1 MILSYDVGSLPLRV
15 EESVIWEGARRSGS
29 LLSLISSSDATDVFE
44 GEVVEGF
51 VDKVKAGI
59 DVPNFPQ
66 FRDMNEMYFE
76 LIRGI
81 EKGPDG
87 YMAIESPSA
96 KPNAA
101 VPEIEAIKKNASKIR
116 ELTGLDRVHLKVC
129 VTGPYTLASFFPAK
143 NASLFED
150 LGTALAD
157 IVSNSLFD
165 SRNGEVS
172 LVCID
177 EPVLGFLNDPLLD
190 YGSDGREALIKA
202 WDRICR
208 VAISKGAETSMHL
221 HDTSD
226 DIFWAV
232 DGLQLA
238 ESHVGDP
245 LYTLDST
252 KRRLEETGKR
262 LKASIAITLF
272 DNLIEARLKAEGV
285 TGEIQQKV
293 GDVWTEIHHEKIDP
307 TIFIEEASLMVKRLG
322 VIIDEFGPENV
333 PYAGPECGMGGWPS
347 YEYAME
353 GLRRISE
360 AVAWHSKKQG

>member
-1 MILSYDVGSLPLRV
+1 MVLSYDVGSLPLRV
-15 EESVIWEGARRSGS
+15 EESVIWEGARKSGS
-29 LLSLISSSDATDVFE
+29 LLSLTSGSDAVEVFE
-44 GEVVEGF
+44 REVVGGF
-51 VDKVKAGI
+51 VDKVNAGI

-87 YMAIESPSA
+87 YMALENPSA
-96 KPNAA
+96 KPNTP
-101 VPEIEAIKKNASKIR
+101 VPEVEAIRKNASKIR
-116 ELTGLDRVHLKVC
+116 DLTGLDRVRLKVC

-143 NASLFED
+143 NASLFMD
-150 LGTALAD
+150 LGAALAD
-157 IVSNSLFD
+157 IVSQSLFD

-202 WDRICR
+202 WDGICR
-208 VAISKGAETSMHL
+208 AAVSKGAETSMHL

-262 LKASIAITLF
+262 LKASIAVTLF
-272 DNLIEARLKAEGV
+272 DDLIEARLKAEGV
-285 TGEIQQKV
+285 TGEILQKV
-293 GDVWTEIHHEKIDP
+293 GDVWTDIRHEKVDP
-307 TIFIEEASLMVKRLG
+307 TIFIEEAGLMAKRLG
-322 VIIDEFGPENV
+322 AIVEEFGPENV
-333 PYAGPECGMGGWPS
+333 PYAGSECGMGGWPA

-353 GLRRISE
+353 GLRRVSE
-360 AVAWHSKKQG
+360 AVAKHSKKKG

>member
-1 MILSYDVGSLPLRV
+1 MVVSYDVGSLPLRV
-15 EESVIWEGARRSGS
+15 EESVIWEGARKSGS
-29 LLSLISSSDATDVFE
+29 FLSLVSSSDAADVFE
-44 GEVVEGF
+44 REIVEGF
-51 VDKVKAGI
+51 VDKVRTGI

-87 YMAIESPSA
+87 YLALEKPSA
-96 KPNAA
+96 KPNTP
-101 VPEIEAIKKNASKIR
+101 VPEIEAIRKNASKIR
-116 ELTGLDRVHLKVC
+116 DLTGLDRVRLKVC
-129 VTGPYTLASFFPAK
+129 VTGPYTLAS
-143 NASLFED
+143 S
-150 LGTALAD
+150 D
-157 IVSNSLFD
+157 IVSESLFD

-190 YGSDGREALIKA
+190 YGSEGREALIKS
-202 WDRICR
+202 WDNICQA
-208 VAISKGAETSMHL
+208 AISKGAETSMHL

-232 DGLQLA
+232 DNLQLA

-252 KRRLEETGKR
+252 KKRLEETGKR
-262 LKASIAITLF
+262 LKASITKTLF
-272 DNLIEARLKAEGV
+272 DTLIENHLKSQGVSEG
-285 TGEIQQKV
+285 IQQKV
-293 GDVWTEIHHEKIDP
+293 GDTWTEIRREKVDP
-307 TIFIEEASLMVKRLG
+307 TIFIEEAGLMAKRLG
-322 VIIDEFGPENV
+322 VIIEEFGPENV
-333 PYAGPECGMGGWPS
+333 PYAGPECGMGGWPG

-360 AVAWHSKKQG
+360 AVASYSKSG

>member
-1 MILSYDVGSLPLRV
+1 MVVSYDVGSLPLRV
-15 EESVIWEGARRSGS
+15 EESVIWEGARKSGS
-29 LLSLISSSDATDVFE
+29 LLSLASGSDAANVFE
-44 GEVVEGF
+44 REIVEGF

-81 EKGPDG
+81 EKGSDG
-87 YMAIESPSA
+87 YTALERPSA
-96 KPNAA
+96 KPNNP
-101 VPEIEAIKKNASKIR
+101 VPEIEAIRKNASKIR
-116 ELTGLDRVHLKVC
+116 DLTGLDRVRLKVC

-150 LGTALAD
+150 LGEALAD
-157 IVSNSLFD
+157 IVSQSLFD

-172 LVCID
+172 LICID

-190 YGSDGREALIKA
+190 YGSDGRESLIKA
-202 WDRICR
+202 WDGICR
-208 VAISKGAETSMHL
+208 AAISKGAETSMHL

-252 KRRLEETGKR
+252 KRRLAETGKR
-262 LKASIAITLF
+262 LKASIAMTLF
-272 DNLIEARLKAEGV
+272 DDLIEARLKAEGV
-285 TGEIQQKV
+285 TGNIQQKV
-293 GDVWTEIHHEKIDP
+293 GDVWTEIRHEKVDP
-307 TIFIEEASLMVKRLG
+307 TVFIEEAGLMAKRLDT
-322 VIIDEFGPENV
+322 IIEEFGPENV
-333 PYAGPECGMGGWPS
+333 PYAGPECGMGGWPA

-360 AVAWHSKKQG
+360 AVAKHSKKG

>member
-1 MILSYDVGSLPLRV
+1 MVLSYDVGSLPLRV
-15 EESVIWEGARRSGS
+15 EESVIWEGARKSGS
-29 LLSLISSSDATDVFE
+29 LLSLVSGSDAADVFE
-44 GEVVEGF
+44 REVVEGF
-51 VDKVKAGI
+51 VDKVNAGI

-87 YMAIESPSA
+87 YTALESPSA
-96 KPNAA
+96 KPNAP
-101 VPEIEAIKKNASKIR
+101 VPEIDAIRKNASRIR
-116 ELTGLDRVHLKVC
+116 DLTGLDRVRLKVC

-143 NASLFED
+143 NARLFED
-150 LGTALAD
+150 LGVALAD
-157 IVSNSLFD
+157 IVSKSLFD
-165 SRNGEVS
+165 NRNGEVA
-172 LVCID
+172 LICID

-190 YGSDGREALIKA
+190 YGSEGRETLIRS

-208 VAISKGAETSMHL
+208 AAVSKGAETSMHL
-221 HDTSD
+221 HDISD

-232 DGLQLA
+232 ENLQLA

-262 LKASIAITLF
+262 LKASISMTLF
-272 DNLIEARLKAEGV
+272 DDLIETRLKADGA

-293 GDVWTEIHHEKIDP
+293 GDVWTEIQHEKVDP
-307 TIFIEEASLMVKRLG
+307 MIFIEEAGLMAKRLG
-322 VIIDEFGPENV
+322 AIVEEFGPENV

-347 YEYAME
+347 YEVAME

-360 AVAWHSKKQG
+360 AVAKYSNQS

>member
-1 MILSYDVGSLPLRV
+1 MVLSYDVGSLPLRV
-15 EESVIWEGARRSGS
+15 EESVIWEGARKSGS
-29 LLSLISSSDATDVFE
+29 LLSLVSGSDAADVFE
-44 GEVVEGF
+44 REVVEGF
-51 VDKVKAGI
+51 VDKVNAGI

-87 YMAIESPSA
+87 YMALESPSA
-96 KPNAA
+96 KPNTA
-101 VPEIEAIKKNASKIR
+101 VPEVEAIRKNASKIR
-116 ELTGLDRVHLKVC
+116 DLTGLDRVRLKVC

-143 NASLFED
+143 NARLFQD

-157 IVSNSLFD
+157 IVSQSLFD
-165 SRNGEVS
+165 SRNGEVA

-190 YGSDGREALIKA
+190 YGSDARETLIKA
-202 WDRICR
+202 WDEICR
-208 VAISKGAETSMHL
+208 AAVSKGAETSMHL

-232 DGLQLA
+232 DNLQLA

-245 LYTLDST
+245 LYTLAST
-252 KRRLEETGKR
+252 KRRLEKTGKR
-262 LKASIAITLF
+262 LKASIAMTLF
-272 DNLIEARLKAEGV
+272 DDLIEARLKAEGV

-293 GDVWTEIHHEKIDP
+293 GDVWTEIRHEKVDP
-307 TIFIEEASLMVKRLG
+307 TIFVEEAGLMAKRLDAI
-322 VIIDEFGPENV
+322 VEEFGPENV
-333 PYAGPECGMGGWPS
+333 PYAGPECGMGGWPA

-353 GLRRISE
+353 GLRRVSE
-360 AVAWHSKKQG
+360 AVAKHSKQG

>member
-1 MILSYDVGSLPLRV
+1 MVLSYDVGSLPLRV
-15 EESVIWEGARRSGS
+15 EESVIWEGARKSGS
-29 LLSLISSSDATDVFE
+29 LLSLVSGSDATEVFE
-44 GEVVEGF
+44 REIVEGF
-51 VDKVKAGI
+51 VDKVNAGI

-81 EKGPDG
+81 EKSPDG
-87 YMAIESPSA
+87 YMALESPSA
-96 KPNAA
+96 KPNAP
-101 VPEIEAIKKNASKIR
+101 VPEIEAIRKNASKIR
-116 ELTGLDRVHLKVC
+116 DLTGLDRVRLKVC

-143 NASLFED
+143 NARLFED
-150 LGTALAD
+150 LGVALAD
-157 IVSNSLFD
+157 IVSQSLFA

-190 YGSDGREALIKA
+190 YGSDARETLIKA
-202 WDRICR
+202 WDGICR
-208 VAISKGAETSMHL
+208 AAVSKGTETSMHL

-245 LYTLDST
+245 LYTLNST

-262 LKASIAITLF
+262 LKASITMTLF
-272 DNLIEARLKAEGV
+272 DDLIEARLKAEGV
-285 TGEIQQKV
+285 TGGLQQKV
-293 GDVWTEIHHEKIDP
+293 GDVWTEIRHEIVDP
-307 TIFIEEASLMVKRLG
+307 MIFIEEAELMAKRLG
-322 VIIDEFGPENV
+322 AIVEKFGPENV
-333 PYAGPECGMGGWPS
+333 PYAGPECGMGGWPA
-347 YEYAME
+347 YDVAME

-360 AVAWHSKKQG
+360 AVAKHSKRG

>member
-1 MILSYDVGSLPLRV
+1 MVHSYDVGSLPLRV

-29 LLSLISSSDATDVFE
+29 FLSLVSGSDAADVFE
-44 GEVVEGF
+44 KEVVEGF

-59 DVPNFPQ
+59 DVPNYPQ

-87 YMAIESPSA
+87 YMALERPSA
-96 KPNAA
+96 KPNAP
-101 VPEIEAIKKNASKIR
+101 VPEIEAIRKNASKIR
-116 ELTGLDRVHLKVC
+116 DLTGLDRIRLKVC

-143 NASLFED
+143 NASLFKD
-150 LGTALAD
+150 LGSALSD
-157 IVSNSLFD
+157 IVSQSLFD

-172 LVCID
+172 LICID

-190 YGSDGREALIKA
+190 YGSNGRENLIKA
-202 WDRICR
+202 WDGICR
-208 VAISKGAETSMHL
+208 AAVSKGAETSMHL

-226 DIFWAV
+226 DIFWDV
-232 DGLQLA
+232 DALQLA

-252 KRRLEETGKR
+252 KKRLEETGKR
-262 LKASIAITLF
+262 LKATIAMTLF
-272 DNLIEARLKAEGV
+272 DTLIEAHLKSQGVSEGL
-285 TGEIQQKV
+285 QQKV
-293 GDVWTEIHHEKIDP
+293 GDTWTEIRREKVDP
-307 TIFIEEASLMVKRLG
+307 MIFIEEAGLMAKRLD
-322 VIIDEFGPENV
+322 VIVEEFGPENV
-333 PYAGPECGMGGWPS
+333 PYAGPECGMSSWPG

-353 GLRRISE
+353 GLRRISK
-360 AVAWHSKKQG
+360 AVASHTKKHD

>member
-1 MILSYDVGSLPLRV
+1 MVLSYDVGSLPLRV
-15 EESVIWEGARRSGS
+15 EESVIWEGARKSGS
-29 LLSLISSSDATDVFE
+29 LLSLVSGSDAADVFE
-44 GEVVEGF
+44 REIVEGF

-81 EKGPDG
+81 EKGPEG
-87 YMAIESPSA
+87 YTALERPSA
-96 KPNAA
+96 KPNTP
-101 VPEIEAIKKNASKIR
+101 VSEVEVIRKNASKIR
-116 ELTGLDRVHLKVC
+116 DQTGLDKVRLKVC

-143 NASLFED
+143 NASLLED
-150 LGTALAD
+150 LGAALAD
-157 IVSNSLFD
+157 IVSQSLFD

-172 LVCID
+172 LICID

-190 YGSDGREALIKA
+190 YGSDGRDALIKA
-202 WDRICR
+202 WDGICR
-208 VAISKGAETSMHL
+208 AAISKGAETSMHL

-232 DGLQLA
+232 DSLQLA

-245 LYTLDST
+245 LYTLAST
-252 KRRLEETGKR
+252 KKRLSETGKR
-262 LKASIAITLF
+262 LKASIAMTLF
-272 DNLIEARLKAEGV
+272 DDLIEARLKAEGA

-293 GDVWTEIHHEKIDP
+293 GDVWTEIRHEKVDP
-307 TIFIEEASLMVKRLG
+307 TIFIEEAGLMAERLDAI
-322 VIIDEFGPENV
+322 VEEFGPENV
-333 PYAGPECGMGGWPS
+333 PYAGPECGMGGWPA

-360 AVAWHSKKQG
+360 AVARHSKKG

>member
-29 LLSLISSSDATDVFE
+29 FLSLVSSSDAAEVFE
-44 GEVVEGF
+44 REVVEGF

-87 YMAIESPSA
+87 YIAFESPSA
-96 KPNAA
+96 KPNAN
-101 VPEIEAIKKNASKIR
+101 VPEIEAIKRNASKIR
-116 ELTGLDRVHLKVC
+116 DQTGIDKVRLKVC

-143 NASLFED
+143 NASLFKD
-150 LGTALAD
+150 LGEALAN
-157 IVSNSLFD
+157 IISKSLFD
-165 SRNGEVS
+165 SRKGEVS

-190 YGSDGREALIKA
+190 YGSNGREVLIKS
-202 WDRICR
+202 WGKICQAA
-208 VAISKGAETSMHL
+208 VSKGAETSMHL

-226 DIFWAV
+226 DIFWDV
-232 DGLQLA
+232 NGLQLA

-245 LYTLDST
+245 LYSLDST

-262 LKASIAITLF
+262 LKASIARTLF
-272 DNLIEARLKAEGV
+272 DTLIESHLESQGVSEGM
-285 TGEIQQKV
+285 QQKV
-293 GDVWTEIHHEKIDP
+293 GDTWTEIRRGNVDP
-307 TIFIEEASLMVKRLG
+307 MIFIEEARLMAKRLG
-322 VIIDEFGPENV
+322 EIVEKFGPENV
-333 PYAGPECGMGGWPS
+333 PYAGPECGFGGWPG
-347 YEYAME
+347 YKYAMK
-353 GLRRISE
+353 GLQRVSE
-360 AVAWHSKKQG
+360 AVASHSKKHG